1 MSYRRVKSYECL
13 YVCLFC
19 VFRKITTRIMSARML
34 NERRVNEDIPR
45 QVQQVDQVLPADQSV
60 AVVQVPIGGEG
71 NEVPVVSGK

>member
-1 MSYRRVKSYECL
+1 
-13 YVCLFC
+13 
-19 VFRKITTRIMSARML
+19 MSARML